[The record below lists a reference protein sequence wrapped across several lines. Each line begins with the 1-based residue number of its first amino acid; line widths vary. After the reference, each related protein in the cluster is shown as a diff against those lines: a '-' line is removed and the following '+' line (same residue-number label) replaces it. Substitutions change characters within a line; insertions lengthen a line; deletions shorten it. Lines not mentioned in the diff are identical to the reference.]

1 MTNSIRTI
9 SVPSGSEADRIM
21 TEWANDGKNV
31 SEQTRKAL
39 EAWVRLD
46 AMKRQILA
54 MKWVLAKRG
63 VCPSLL
69 SPPEDKFATNHKCDL
84 CADEISMFGTW
95 KEFQNI
101 TAQERRELIWRQ
113 ETLGSLTEM
122 WRGY

>member
-46 AMKRQILA
+46 AMKRRILA
-54 MKWVLAKRG
+54 LEWVLAKRG
-63 VCPSLL
+63 VCPTMMT
-69 SPPEDKFATNHKCDL
+69 PPEDKFATNHRCDL
-84 CADEISMFGTW
+84 CADKIGMFGPY
-95 KEFQNI
+95 NI
-101 TAQERRELIWRQ
+101 KTLTAEQRREVLWRQ
-113 ETLGSLTEM
+113 ETLGSLTQM

>member
-84 CADEISMFGTW
+84 CADDISMFG
-95 KEFQNI
+95 KYDIQHMNAEQ
-101 TAQERRELIWRQ
+101 RRELIWRQ
-113 ETLGSLTEM
+113 ETLSSLTDM
-122 WRGY
+122 WRGH